1 MNAQPLVD
9 DHAHVFTR
17 DMPPWPI
24 RAIGVI
30 TTSLTRNDVADA
42 QARREV
48 ARLARVRR
56 AYFPEASHEQ
66 MPHGKTA
73 VEFGARF
80 APSAP

>member
-1 MNAQPLVD
+1 MNEPPLVD
-9 DHAHVFTR
+9 THAHVFTR
-17 DMPPWPI
+17 DMPPGPI
-24 RAIGVI
+24 RAIGLI
-30 TTSLTRNDVADA
+30 ATSPTRNDVPDA
-42 QARREV
+42 QARREA